1 MSLADADAGYALD
14 DQRMRRILMSNS
26 GPPRDRD
33 WVLGLLGSKDAS
45 AVLVRQIAG
54 RRVANTTV
62 DGRPIV
68 VFLSE
73 DLTTTSAWERSTTG
87 RTLTFRAEGDAL
99 IDAETGSSW
108 DAFTGTAVAGPL
120 TSHTLKLVPVLPA
133 FWHTWKAHHPDA
145 TVLDVTV
152 D

>member
-1 MSLADADAGYALD
+1 M
-14 DQRMRRILMSNS
+14 
-26 GPPRDRD
+26 
-33 WVLGLLGSKDAS
+33 
-45 AVLVRQIAG
+45 LVRQIAG

-68 VFLSE
+68 VFLTE
-73 DLTTTSAWERSTTG
+73 DLTTTSAWERSTGG
-87 RTLTFRAEGDAL
+87 RTLTLRAEGDAL
-99 IDAETGSSW
+99 IDAETGSTW
-108 DAFTGTAVAGPL
+108 DPFTGTAVAGPL
-120 TSHTLKLVPVLPA
+120 TGHKLKLVPVLPA